1 LAQFRAFSTY
11 DDLCQAVASFNH
23 DNLNIENL
31 TNMQLLLPTPE
42 ELSNLK
48 LYNGQSEILG
58 RAELFFLSVMK
69 VPHLQQKLASFKYYL
84 QFDELVRSLSSSL
97 QLLAKACSE
106 VIESEKLASML
117 RRLLAIGNLM
127 NESAGKVQAKG
138 ITLDSLIQTATK
150 RGSDDKTTV
159 LDLLVSTAISS
170 RENIVDFWL
179 DMPSLRDAMRLDL
192 EDCRLLLR
200 DIQNGADSVDRSIKA
215 ETSQEADSPRGS
227 SADAYLTKLMPFALH
242 ATCELHTIKITFSAA
257 EDKVRSLCSFFAED
271 SKTCKASTIFGVLLE
286 LSRLVEKS
294 KECMATKVKVTK
306 TGKGQN

>member
-1 LAQFRAFSTY
+1 
-11 DDLCQAVASFNH
+11 
-23 DNLNIENL
+23 
-31 TNMQLLLPTPE
+31 MQLLLPTPE

-48 LYNGQSEILG
+48 LYNGQNEILG

-69 VPHLQQKLASFKYYL
+69 VPQLQQKLASFKYYL

-170 RENIVDFWL
+170 RENWL

-286 LSRLVEKS
+286 LSRLIEKS